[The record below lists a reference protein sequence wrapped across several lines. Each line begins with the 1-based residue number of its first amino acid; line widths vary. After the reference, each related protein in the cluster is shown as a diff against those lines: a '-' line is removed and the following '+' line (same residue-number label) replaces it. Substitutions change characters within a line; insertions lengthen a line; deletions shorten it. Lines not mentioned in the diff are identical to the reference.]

1 MATAYRASATVEF
14 GSGAP
19 TLNNDAD
26 LAKAVP
32 GWLREI
38 LPMVLSAADLP
49 SGRGGG
55 SEDFAYVSQQ
65 IPTLMLALSA
75 GNSQEGYTH
84 PLHHPKVRLDETAMP
99 FGTAALAHIAMRWLE
114 THFEG
119 SDA

>member
-1 MATAYRASATVEF
+1 MEF

-55 SEDFAYVSQQ
+55 SEDFAYISQRV
-65 IPTLMLALSA
+65 PTLMLALVA
-75 GNSQEGYTH
+75 GNSQEGYTV
-84 PLHHPKVRLDETAMP
+84 PLHHPRVRMDETAMP
-99 FGTAALAHIAMRWLE
+99 FGTAALAHIAMRWRE
-114 THFEG
+114 SNCDGTT
-119 SDA
+119 A